1 MDKETEPQ
9 IQPSNATSNDNSN
22 GPSNGQLNG
31 TSTGKTKAAPVV
43 LTGKDPN
50 WKYNGAKERPTR
62 KEVEQ
67 TMGALTNLLHASH
80 KPLPHRY
87 GDGKQRKSI
96 YDEKYEGV
104 WGDIKSLVKQGHL
117 KESYKTISTVAK
129 HKKHGG
135 YIDDKTYIVSF

>member
-9 IQPSNATSNDNSN
+9 TQPTSSTSNGNPNDHSN
-22 GPSNGQLNG
+22 GRSNVASN
-31 TSTGKTKAAPVV
+31 GKTKVAPVP
-43 LTGKDPN
+43 LAGKNSN
-50 WKYNGAKERPTR
+50 WKYKGAKERPTR

-67 TMGALTNLLHASH
+67 TMGALTNLLHASN
-80 KPLPHRY
+80 KPLPSRY

-104 WGDIKSLVKQGHL
+104 WGDIKALAAQGRL
-117 KESYKTISTVAK
+117 MESYKTITTVAK

-135 YIDDKTYIVSF
+135 YTDDKTYIVGF